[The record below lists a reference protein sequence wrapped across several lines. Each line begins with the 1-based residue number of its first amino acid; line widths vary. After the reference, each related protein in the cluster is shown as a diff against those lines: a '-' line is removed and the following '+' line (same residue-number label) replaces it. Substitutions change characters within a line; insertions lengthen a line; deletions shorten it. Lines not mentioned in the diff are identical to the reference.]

1 MAQDRTGLR
10 KPAVIERRPAAATT
24 VQRSAAAAVSP
35 AQALQRRLGNQG
47 THALISRSIAAPA
60 QVSVAAPASVQFA
73 RVSQPNDPA
82 ELEAREIAR
91 KVANMTEPAKPAA
104 AKTDEKEKK
113 KTVQRDAIPAA
124 APAPAAAN
132 ISPVGGSPLPS
143 GVRSFM
149 EPRFGADFGNVRIH
163 TGEAAA
169 QQSSALSAH
178 AFTVGEH
185 VFFGRDQFKPE
196 SASGRELIAHE
207 LTHTIQQGAAVQR
220 SEDTTISQHAPVGV
234 QRLGISDALDWFA
247 DKANYIPGFRMLTIV
262 LGVNPINMAPVER
275 SAANILRALIE
286 LIPVRRADRPG
297 ARQLRHLRQG
307 RRVGRDADRGARP
320 RRQRVQGSAHASSSI
335 R

>member
-10 KPAVIERRPAAATT
+10 KPAVVERRPAAATT

-124 APAPAAAN
+124 APAPAAAS

-149 EPRFGADFGNVRIH
+149 EPRFGANFGNVRIH

-207 LTHTIQQGAAVQR
+207 LTHTIQQGVAVQR
-220 SEDTTISQHAPVGV
+220 SEDTTVSQHAPVGV
-234 QRLGISDALDWFA
+234 QRLGISDALD
-247 DKANYIPGFRMLTIV
+247 
-262 LGVNPINMAPVER
+262 
-275 SAANILRALIE
+275 
-286 LIPVRRADRPG
+286 
-297 ARQLRHLRQG
+297 
-307 RRVGRDADRGARP
+307 
-320 RRQRVQGSAHASSSI
+320 
-335 R
+335 